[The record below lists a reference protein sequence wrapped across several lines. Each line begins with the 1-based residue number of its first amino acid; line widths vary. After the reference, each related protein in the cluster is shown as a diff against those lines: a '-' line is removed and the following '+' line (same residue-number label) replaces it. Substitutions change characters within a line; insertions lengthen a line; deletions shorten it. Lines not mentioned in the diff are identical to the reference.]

1 MRVKSTVRSSVRRP
15 SRRTS
20 TVNVNVSPG
29 APDPGPLTTLM
40 ENAGVG
46 GVCESS
52 TVAVALTD
60 TPLLV
65 AVIVYEPE
73 ALFPSVSVVC
83 ACPLESVVVLVVF
96 SVAFSSLGG
105 ILKSTVRSSVRRPS
119 RRTSTVNVNVS
130 PGSPDPGLVTT
141 LMENAGVGGVCESS
155 TVAVALT
162 DTPLLV
168 AVIVYE
174 PEALF
179 PSVSVVC
186 ACPLESVVV
195 LVVFSVAFPSP
206 EVE

>member
-1 MRVKSTVRSSVRRP
+1 
-15 SRRTS
+15 
-20 TVNVNVSPG
+20 
-29 APDPGPLTTLM
+29 M

-141 LMENAGVGGVCESS
+141 LMEYSGGGGGGEV
-155 TVAVALT
+155 TVAVPVT
-162 DTPLLV
+162 DLPLLV

-174 PEALF
+174 PEALVS
-179 PSVSVVC
+179 SVSVVC
-186 ACPLESVVV
+186 ACPTCPL
-195 LVVFSVAFPSP
+195 
-206 EVE
+206 

>member
-1 MRVKSTVRSSVRRP
+1 M
-15 SRRTS
+15 
-20 TVNVNVSPG
+20 
-29 APDPGPLTTLM
+29 
-40 ENAGVG
+40 G

-52 TVAVALTD
+52 TVAVAPTD

-141 LMENAGVGGVCESS
+141 CYGVFWRRLQSHSQIVPGCGGGEV
-155 TVAVALT
+155 TVAVSVPVT
-162 DTPLLV
+162 DLPLLV

-186 ACPLESVVV
+186 ACPCPMTSCL
-195 LVVFSVAFPSP
+195 ACGAQRRIPIA
-206 EVE
+206 